1 MAGWSSLGSIEDRRL
16 AQSLLDGV
24 PGTLAEI
31 YDFYAPRLYDYCH
44 ALLRDKDLAADALHD
59 SLIATQQHIV
69 KLREQER
76 FRSWLYA
83 IVRNECIRLLSEP
96 DKAGQGR
103 QAPEESD
110 DAFLDAAERQR
121 REETRRL
128 VHSALAGL
136 SSPEREALDLAARHD
151 LSVEEL
157 SGVLG
162 LSSQD
167 ATGLVRRARDGL
179 DGTLSAALIA
189 RTGRD
194 DCPSLAA
201 LVDEQGWPP
210 PPEVCRSVVR
220 HVESCPTC
228 RDNRPRGAD
237 TTRMMRVLPVAAIPA
252 ELRVAVI
259 TLADAPDQHER
270 RTLIAQR
277 AEPFDVWG
285 WPVNLD
291 RVRPHDQGRGKGP
304 RLLPAI
310 GAAAAVVLLI
320 GGVFVLTRGSS
331 GPSHAAPSPAFVA
344 PSDPLAQIPTPSAG
358 AGSPDP
364 TTSGPSATRTT
375 HRPTP
380 TPTHTRSRP
389 TPTRTSASPSPTPGT
404 LAVSGCSMAGNDQ
417 HTCLVQLTA
426 RSGPVSWKV
435 TGVSGVQAAPQS
447 GTLKK
452 GQTTAVVV
460 RRDDACTGGGGSG
473 SVSFSPNGRADVTW
487 TCNPNGPS
495 GA

>member
-1 MAGWSSLGSIEDRRL
+1 VAGWSSLGSVEDRRL

-44 ALLRDKDLAADALHD
+44 ALLRDQGLAADALHD

-83 IVRNECIRLLSEP
+83 IVRNECVRLLAEP
-96 DKAGQGR
+96 DRTGEGR
-103 QAPEESD
+103 PAPEESD

-121 REETRRL
+121 REETRQL
-128 VHSALAGL
+128 VHSALVGL

-162 LSSQD
+162 MSSQD
-167 ATGLVRRARDGL
+167 ATELVRRARQGL

-194 DCPSLAA
+194 DCPSVAA
-201 LVDEQGWPP
+201 LADEHGWPLS
-210 PPEVCRSVVR
+210 PEVCRRIVR

-228 RDNRPRGAD
+228 RDNRRRGAD
-237 TTRMMRVLPVAAIPA
+237 TTRMMRVLPVAAIPP
-252 ELRVAVI
+252 ELRMAVLS
-259 TLADAPDQHER
+259 LADAPDQHER

-285 WPVNLD
+285 WPVSLD
-291 RVRPHDQGRGKGP
+291 RVRPREKGRRKAP
-304 RLLPAI
+304 KLLPAV
-310 GAAAAVVLLI
+310 GAAAAVVVAI
-320 GGVFVLTRGSS
+320 GGVFLLTRG
-331 GPSHAAPSPAFVA
+331 PSEPRHATPSPAFAA
-344 PSDPLAQIPTPSAG
+344 PSDPPSQFPTPSD
-358 AGSPDP
+358 SPDSPEPSTSSPSP
-364 TTSGPSATRTT
+364 THTT

-380 TPTHTRSRP
+380 TPTHTRPKP
-389 TPTRTSASPSPTPGT
+389 TPTHTSKPPAPTPGT
-404 LAVSGCSMAGNDQ
+404 LAVSDCNMTGSNEK
-417 HTCLVQLTA
+417 TCLIHLTA
-426 RSGPVSWKV
+426 QGGPVNWRI
-435 TGVSGVQAAPQS
+435 TGTNGVDAAPRS
-447 GTLKK
+447 GTLKR
-452 GQTTAVVV
+452 GQTTEVIVG
-460 RRDDACTGGGGSG
+460 RPDTCTGDGGTG
-473 SVSFSPNGRADVTW
+473 SVSFSPNGTAEITW
-487 TCNPNGPS
+487 TCGP
-495 GA
+495 ATQN